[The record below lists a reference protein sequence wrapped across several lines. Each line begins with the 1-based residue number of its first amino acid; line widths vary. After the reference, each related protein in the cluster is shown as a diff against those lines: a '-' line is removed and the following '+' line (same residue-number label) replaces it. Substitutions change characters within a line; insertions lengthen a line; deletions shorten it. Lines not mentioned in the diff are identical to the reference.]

1 LSQRLS
7 RKFEHY
13 QIPIIQLRPELSK
26 LAVCRVFEKIN
37 TISSELN
44 FFDLTT
50 AFFASEDFSLRDDFE
65 ATSQRLHKFSVLQG
79 VKNTDWLQ
87 AVTLVATYHRRMEAL
102 KSNPQISK
110 PPGVACRRNE
120 VLSLSLEEYQRF
132 SAMTASGYEEAARF
146 LHGQKILSSE
156 DIAYPVQ
163 LVGLAAILSIIG
175 FPHELR
181 RSKLEQWWW
190 CGIFGEMY
198 TGWNSSRTARDMLEV
213 PEWLGGGGRAS
224 TVELASFAPHRFLS
238 VCRRHGAVYKGLNAL
253 LRRNGAIDFL
263 SGEALSDVKFF
274 DDTIESHHV
283 FPVAWCQKQG
293 LESGRYN
300 CLVNRTPLWEATNG
314 FIGGRAPS
322 LYLGK
327 LQQQGISKK
336 RLDSIL
342 RSHLIE
348 PATLWNDDF
357 EAFFELRTQALLD
370 LISTAMGKSITP
382 EAIQAGGGGSING
395 NGKVNGSR
403 LRGATSQTR
412 AGV

>member
-1 LSQRLS
+1 
-7 RKFEHY
+7 
-13 QIPIIQLRPELSK
+13 
-26 LAVCRVFEKIN
+26 
-37 TISSELN
+37 
-44 FFDLTT
+44 
-50 AFFASEDFSLRDDFE
+50 
-65 ATSQRLHKFSVLQG
+65 
-79 VKNTDWLQ
+79 
-87 AVTLVATYHRRMEAL
+87 
-102 KSNPQISK
+102 
-110 PPGVACRRNE
+110 
-120 VLSLSLEEYQRF
+120 
-132 SAMTASGYEEAARF
+132 MTASGYEEAARF

-213 PEWLGGGGRAS
+213 PEWLQGGGRAS
-224 TVELASFAPHRFLS
+224 TVELASFAPHRLLS

-300 CLVNRTPLWEATNG
+300 CLVNRTPLWEATNR

-322 LYLGK
+322 IYLGK

-348 PATLWNDDF
+348 PTTLWDDDF

-370 LISTAMGKSITP
+370 LIGKAMGKSLEL
-382 EAIQAGGGGSING
+382 EASEGQAQARR
-395 NGKVNGSR
+395 VNSHS
-403 LRGATSQTR
+403 A
-412 AGV
+412 